1 MLISSYITPHSP
13 ILIPAIGKANNLIL
27 DKTTESYQ
35 KIAEQLEAEKVESI
49 IIISPHLSSPENGWL
64 INSAPEFKIG
74 FANFGDFATR
84 GQISGDMIL
93 AHELKESLKNNFEIQ
108 LSSEAELDY
117 GSAIPLQLLSSALKN
132 VKIISLSHAVSDRK
146 SHFALGQ
153 ALKDIIIS
161 QDKRIAVIASADLS
175 HRLKRSSPGGYSA
188 KGAKFDNKL
197 IEYLNQ
203 PESASENVL
212 QMDDKL
218 VKDAMECGL
227 KSVCVLLGI
236 LDGLEYEPKVLSYQ
250 TEIGIGYLTMAMNIE
265 Q

>member
-49 IIISPHLSSPENGWL
+49 IIISPHLNSPENGWL

-84 GQISGDMIL
+84 SQISGDMIL

-117 GSAIPLQLLSSALKN
+117 GSAIPLQLLSSVLKN
-132 VKIISLSHAVSDRK
+132 VKIISLSHANSDRK
-146 SHFALGQ
+146 SHYALGQ

-161 QDKRIAVIASADLS
+161 QNKRIAVIASADLS

-227 KSVCVLLGI
+227 KSVCILLGI
-236 LDGLEYEPKVLSYQ
+236 LEGLEYEPKVLSYQ
-250 TEIGIGYLTMAMNIE
+250 TEIGIGYLTMAMNI
-265 Q
+265 QQ